1 MPSTPY
7 KIRPGTTAVAIN
19 DAAAKLGLNLAS
31 PWKRLGAV
39 LINQFFA
46 TVCFIVMVAV
56 FSLTDQYTLNTD
68 AFLFINLGTFL
79 LLLLFYLGVQLH
91 FIRRH
96 GQTVGKRL
104 MKIRPVLEA
113 TGERLTAAQY
123 VFKRELL
130 IYAIN
135 SLVGLPILINAFLV
149 LSRGYN
155 RRSLE
160 DMLAKTIVVDASD
173 H

>member
-7 KIRPGTTAVAIN
+7 KIRPGTTAVGIN
-19 DAAAKLGLNLAS
+19 DAAAKLGLTLAS

-39 LINQFFA
+39 LINQCLA
-46 TVCFIVMVAV
+46 MVCFIVMVAV
-56 FSLTDQYTLNTD
+56 FSLTDQYTLDTD
-68 AFLFINLGTFL
+68 AFLFINLGTFFL
-79 LLLLFYLGVQLH
+79 LLLVYLGMQLH

-96 GQTVGKRL
+96 GQTIGKRL

-113 TGERLTAAQY
+113 TGGQLTAAQY

-130 IYAIN
+130 IYVI
-135 SLVGLPILINAFLV
+135 SLPILINAFLV

-160 DMLAKTIVVDASD
+160 DMLAKTIVVNAPD

>member
-7 KIRPGTTAVAIN
+7 KICPGTTAVAVN
-19 DAAAKLGLNLAS
+19 DAAAKLGLTLAS

-39 LINQFFA
+39 VINQFFA
-46 TVCFIVMVAV
+46 MVCFIVMAAV
-56 FSLTDQYTLNTD
+56 FSLTDQYTLSND
-68 AFLFINLGTFL
+68 AFLFINLSTSL

-91 FIRRH
+91 FIRRR

-123 VFKRELL
+123 VFRRELL
-130 IYAIN
+130 VYAVN

-149 LSRGYN
+149 LARGYN

-160 DMLAKTIVVDASD
+160 DMLAQTIVVDAPD

>member
-7 KIRPGTTAVAIN
+7 KIRPGTTAVGIN
-19 DAAAKLGLNLAS
+19 DAAAKLGLTLAS

-39 LINQFFA
+39 LINQCLA
-46 TVCFIVMVAV
+46 MVCFIVMVAV
-56 FSLTDQYTLNTD
+56 FSLTDQYTLDTD
-68 AFLFINLGTFL
+68 AFLFINLGTFFL
-79 LLLLFYLGVQLH
+79 LLLVYLGMQLH

-96 GQTVGKRL
+96 GQTIGKRL

-113 TGERLTAAQY
+113 TGGRLTAAQY

-130 IYAIN
+130 IYVIN

-160 DMLAKTIVVDASD
+160 DMLAKTIVVNAPD